1 MMQKKIAMLLAII
14 SELPKLNFHSMYLFS
29 ESLELLARKHFDEYY
44 ESISIDEAS
53 EVIDVLKQHLHQGA
67 TLPAYLFLGE
77 ITIEEERYYL
87 GLLAEQPI
95 DQTYFQ
101 LLKSFIEVVWREK
114 KATAEMILHNQ
125 YQKQMVETISEGFM
139 AIDKDG
145 HIAYLNRKGSE
156 ILGLKPEEVIGKH
169 LRRFVDFEP
178 EILTVL
184 KTGKGW
190 VNREFFI
197 EMPMKGRIHLLK
209 SAIPIF
215 DDLGHVIG
223 VIDTFREIKAI
234 RNLVANVV
242 GAKAFFTFD
251 DLITRSPKMQ
261 SLIDLAKRA
270 AMDNSNVLIEGESG
284 TGKELLAHA
293 IHNYSERKQGPFVVI
308 DCSALPRELVE
319 SELFGYEEGAFTGAK
334 RGGRQGKFELANGG
348 TVFLDEIGEMPL
360 EVQTKL
366 LRVLQSR
373 YVVRVGGHQPIPVDV
388 RIIAATNRDLEKEVE
403 KGNFRLDLYYR
414 LNVVHFKI
422 PPLRERREDILLLA
436 FAFVEKYA
444 KKAGRSFYVLNE
456 EVKAALENYHW
467 PGNVRELENVIE
479 RACVFSSSHQLT
491 KELFP
496 EKLFQPSI
504 QDCTQNSEEILFPLE
519 EAERRAIFMAITKAR
534 GNKSL
539 AAKYLGISRSTLY
552 EKLKRYN
559 IV

>member
-1 MMQKKIAMLLAII
+1 MLLAII
-14 SELPKLNFHSMYLFS
+14 SEWPELPFRSLYLFS
-29 ESLELLARKHFDEYY
+29 ESFELLAEKRFQELGK
-44 ESISIDEAS
+44 SISADEEA
-53 EVIDVLKQHLHQGA
+53 EVINALQQHLRQGA
-67 TLPAYLFLGE
+67 LLPDGLYIAD
-77 ITIEEERYYL
+77 ITIEGERYYL
-87 GLLAEQPI
+87 GLLSEQPL
-95 DQTYFQ
+95 DQTHFQ
-101 LLKSFIEVVWREK
+101 LLRSFIHVVWREK
-114 KATAEMILHNQ
+114 QATTEMMLHNQ

-145 HIAYLNRKGSE
+145 RIAYLNRKGSE
-156 ILGLKPEEVIGKH
+156 ILGLKPEEVTGKH
-169 LRRFVDFEP
+169 LRSFVDFEP

-190 VNREFFI
+190 MNREFFI
-197 EMPMKGRIHLLK
+197 EMPKKGRIHLLK

-215 DDLGHVIG
+215 DDLGHTIG
-223 VIDTFREIKAI
+223 VIDTFREIRAI
-234 RNLVANVV
+234 RHLVADVV

-293 IHNYSERKQGPFVVI
+293 IHNFSERKKGPFVVI

-388 RIIAATNRDLEKEVE
+388 RIIAATNRDLEQEVE

-422 PPLRERREDILLLA
+422 PPLRERREDILFLA
-436 FAFVEKYA
+436 TAFMEKNA
-444 KKAGRSFYVLNE
+444 KKSGRSNYGLDE
-456 EVKAALENYHW
+456 EVKAALVNYHW

-479 RACVFSSSHQLT
+479 RACVFATSDQLT
-491 KELFP
+491 KDLFP
-496 EKLFQPSI
+496 EKLFQPST
-504 QDCTQNSEEILFPLE
+504 QDCPQNSDDILIPLE
-519 EAERRAIFMAITKAR
+519 EAEKRAIFMAIMKAK

-552 EKLKRYN
+552 EKMKRLH

>member
-1 MMQKKIAMLLAII
+1 
-14 SELPKLNFHSMYLFS
+14 
-29 ESLELLARKHFDEYY
+29 
-44 ESISIDEAS
+44 
-53 EVIDVLKQHLHQGA
+53 
-67 TLPAYLFLGE
+67 
-77 ITIEEERYYL
+77 
-87 GLLAEQPI
+87 
-95 DQTYFQ
+95 
-101 LLKSFIEVVWREK
+101 
-114 KATAEMILHNQ
+114 
-125 YQKQMVETISEGFM
+125 
-139 AIDKDG
+139 
-145 HIAYLNRKGSE
+145 
-156 ILGLKPEEVIGKH
+156 LKPEEVTGKH
-169 LRRFVDFEP
+169 LRSFVDFEP

-190 VNREFFI
+190 TNREFFI
-197 EMPMKGRIHLLK
+197 EMPRKGCIHLLK

-215 DDLGHVIG
+215 DDLGHTIG
-223 VIDTFREIKAI
+223 VIDTFREIRAI
-234 RNLVANVV
+234 RHLVADVV

-251 DLITRSPKMQ
+251 DLITQSPKMQ
-261 SLIDLAKRA
+261 NLIDLAKRA

-293 IHNYSERKQGPFVVI
+293 IHNYSHRKNGPFVVI

-388 RIIAATNRDLEKEVE
+388 RIIAATNRDLEQEVE

-422 PPLRERREDILLLA
+422 PPLRERREDILFLA
-436 FAFVEKYA
+436 AAFMGKNA
-444 KKAGRSFYVLNE
+444 KKSGSVHYMLDD
-456 EVKAALENYHW
+456 EVKAAMVNYDW

-479 RACVFSSSHQLT
+479 RACVFATSERLT

-496 EKLFQPSI
+496 EKLFLPPAPLG
-504 QDCTQNSEEILFPLE
+504 TQSADDVLFPLE
-519 EAERRAIFMAITKAR
+519 EAEKRAIFMAIMKAQ

-552 EKLKRYN
+552 EKMKRLN

>member
-1 MMQKKIAMLLAII
+1 MQKKIAMLLAII
-14 SELPKLNFHSMYLFS
+14 SEWSELPFRSLYLFS
-29 ESLELLARKHFDEYY
+29 ESSDLVAKKRFQKQDQSLSADEEAEVIHAFQQHLRHGELLPDGLYVTDMT
-44 ESISIDEAS
+44 IDG
-53 EVIDVLKQHLHQGA
+53 D
-67 TLPAYLFLGE
+67 T
-77 ITIEEERYYL
+77 YYL
-87 GLLAEQPI
+87 GLLSEQSL
-95 DQTYFQ
+95 DEMHFQ
-101 LLKSFIEVVWREK
+101 LLRSFVQVVWREK
-114 KATAEMILHNQ
+114 QATAEMMLHNQ

-145 HIAYLNRKGSE
+145 RIAYLNRKGSE
-156 ILGLKPEEVIGKH
+156 ILGLKPEEVTGKH
-169 LRRFVDFEP
+169 LRSFVDFEP

-190 VNREFFI
+190 TNREFFI
-197 EMPMKGRIHLLK
+197 EMPRKGRIHLLK

-215 DDLGHVIG
+215 DDLGHTIG
-223 VIDTFREIKAI
+223 VLDTFREIRAI
-234 RNLVANVV
+234 RHLVADVV

-251 DLITRSPKMQ
+251 DLITQSPKMQ

-293 IHNYSERKQGPFVVI
+293 IHNYSHRKNGPFVVI

-388 RIIAATNRDLEKEVE
+388 RIIAATNRDLEQEVE

-422 PPLRERREDILLLA
+422 PPLRERREDILFLA
-436 FAFVEKYA
+436 AAFMEKNA
-444 KKAGRSFYVLNE
+444 KKSGRANYKLDE
-456 EVKAALENYHW
+456 EVKAALVNYDW

-479 RACVFSSSHQLT
+479 RACVFATSEQLT

-496 EKLFQPSI
+496 EKLFQSP
-504 QDCTQNSEEILFPLE
+504 TQFGTQSADDVLFPLE
-519 EAERRAIFMAITKAR
+519 EAEKRAIFMAIMKAQ

-552 EKLKRYN
+552 EKMKRLN